1 MVRKGETWRVVHDLP
16 VTVMTAWAAPFTG
29 GHKAVL
35 GIGEEFVI
43 ANDPPQGATA
53 VYADPVGYRRLH
65 RVLVPWRVRIRFLF
79 YRGYYLAIYI
89 DDINKHCERISTP
102 AD

>member
-35 GIGEEFVI
+35 QTGESFTIV
-43 ANDPPQGATA
+43 NDPPQGATA
-53 VYADPVGYRRLH
+53 VYADPVDYRRLH
-65 RVLVPWRVRIRFLF
+65 RELVPWRDRLQFWV
-79 YRGYYLAIYI
+79 YRGYYLAVRI
-89 DDINKHCERISTP
+89 DDIVKHCQRTNTP
-102 AD
+102 ED